1 MDNTR
6 HSMYSGKG
14 YWTRMFIVAYDSVCG
29 HEEGLASKKVMA
41 VSMLLVDLHSPH
53 QRAEIEKAR
62 VAKSVHLT
70 M

>member
-1 MDNTR
+1 
-6 HSMYSGKG
+6 
-14 YWTRMFIVAYDSVCG
+14 MFIVAYDSVCG

-53 QRAEIEKAR
+53 QRAEIERAR